1 MNKKSLFKRLIVAV
15 ICLASGVGMAQVSQ
29 PAPTAPDTS
38 LPSLPANGST
48 APPALTADDLGT
60 FFDGFVPF
68 AIQRGDI
75 AGGVIVVVK
84 DGSVLF
90 ARGYGY
96 ADLKNRTPVSP
107 SDTLFRPGS
116 TSKLFTW
123 TAVMQLVEQGKL
135 DLDADVNKYIDFTI
149 PPYEGKPIT
158 LRDLMTHTA
167 GFEEVARGLLPK
179 TADEVNLEKYLKTH
193 LPDRIFPPGE
203 IVAYSNYGCG
213 LAGYIVQRQSGER
226 FEDYIQKHIFQP
238 LGMVHSSFDQ
248 PLPAAL
254 APLLSKG
261 YKTASDGVAQPFEFV
276 DPPPAGA
283 LSSSGIDMAH
293 FMIAQLQNGQY
304 GDTRILQEATAKTM
318 HSLQHTASPG
328 MSGFDLGFYQEDRNG
343 LRIIGHGGDTEVFHS
358 DLHLLLDKN
367 VGVFMSFNS
376 LGSPVGGA
384 HTVRPAI
391 FYAFLDRYFPHPL
404 PDEPMASTAQADAA
418 KVAGWYDSSRRN
430 VSALRPFNVLNQ
442 IQVIAQPDGTVTV
455 DNPFMGNF
463 AGVPVHWREIS
474 PMHYRE
480 VNGQAK
486 LDFITDAN
494 GNIRYWAT
502 DNISPVF
509 VFERVP
515 GYKSLGSVSWLAV
528 LSLLTV
534 LAALIGWFGG
544 WWLRRRYQRPL
555 QLAAAAQRTRL
566 LSRIGATLLAVV
578 LLGWLALVVGISAD
592 EDLLLQS
599 TGTPWFYTL
608 YVLGVLA
615 LLGVIA
621 IAVHTVRTWKDA
633 QRTVTVRVGETL
645 LLLAALYLGWF
656 ILAFGLISFSVR
668 Y

>member
-1 MNKKSLFKRLIVAV
+1 MKNKSLFKRLIVVMA
-15 ICLASGVGMAQVSQ
+15 CLTSGIGMAQVSQ
-29 PAPTAPDTS
+29 PVPPPAEVSPPPLPPSGLNAPA
-38 LPSLPANGST
+38 
-48 APPALTADDLGT
+48 ALTADDLGT

-84 DGSVLF
+84 DGQVLF

-96 ADLKNRTPVSP
+96 SDLKNRTPVSP

-123 TAVMQLVEQGKL
+123 TAVMQLVEEGKL
-135 DLDADVNKYIDFTI
+135 DLDADVNKYLDFTI
-149 PPYEGKPIT
+149 PPYQGKPVT
-158 LRDLMTHTA
+158 LRNLMTHTG

-193 LPDRIFPPGE
+193 LPVRIFPPGE
-203 IVAYSNYGCG
+203 VVAYSNYGCG

-238 LGMVHSSFDQ
+238 LDMVHSSFDQ
-248 PLPAAL
+248 PLPASL

-261 YKTASDGVAQPFEFV
+261 YKTASDGVPQPFEFV
-276 DPPPAGA
+276 DPAPAGA
-283 LSSSGIDMAH
+283 LSSSAIDMAH
-293 FMIAQLQNGQY
+293 FMIAQLQDGQY
-304 GDTRILQEATAKTM
+304 GNARILQEATAKEM

-328 MSGFDLGFYQEDRNG
+328 MAGFDLGFYQEDRNG

-367 VGVFMSFNS
+367 VGIFMSFNS

-384 HTVRPAI
+384 HTIRPAI

-404 PDEPMASTAQADAA
+404 PDEPTASTAQADAA
-418 KVAGWYDSSRRN
+418 KVAGWYETSRRN

-455 DNPFMGNF
+455 DNPFMGDF
-463 AGVPVHWREIS
+463 AGVPVHWREVS

-486 LDFITDAN
+486 LDFVTDSS

-502 DNISPVF
+502 DYISPVF
-509 VFERVP
+509 IFERVP
-515 GYKSLGSVSWLAV
+515 GYKSLESVSWLVV
-528 LSLLTV
+528 LSLLTA
-534 LAALIGWFGG
+534 LAALISWFGG
-544 WWLRRRYQRPL
+544 WWLRRRYERPL
-555 QLAAAAQRTRL
+555 QLDTSTQRSRT
-566 LSRIGATLLAVV
+566 LSRIGAALLAAVI
-578 LLGWLALVVGISAD
+578 LGWVGLIVGISVD

-599 TGTPWFYTL
+599 TGTPWFYVL
-608 YVLGVLA
+608 YVLGVFA

-621 IAVHTVRTWKDA
+621 IALHTARTWKGST
-633 QRTVTVRVGETL
+633 RTITVRIGETL
-645 LLLAALYLGWF
+645 LLLAAIYLGWF